1 MFAAVRSALIWAAV
15 VLIILAFWPLLAIV
29 RLFDRDPAHYR
40 TGRWFRRCGV
50 AMTKVNP
57 LWRIRIEGLE
67 RVSNPRNP
75 YVVVSNHQSMADI
88 PIISKLP
95 WDMKWVAKAS
105 LFKVPVVK
113 SMMRLAGDIP
123 VDRGDKDSRGKVYGL
138 AESYLKRRCSVMFF
152 AEGTRAKDNK
162 VLAFHDGAFKLAIAA
177 QVPVLPLA
185 VDGSSDCLPK
195 HTWIFRHVSHINLA
209 VLEPVPTAGM
219 TEDQVGLLRE
229 TVRNRIMDQLALWRG
244 VARHEVDS
252 LATVAT
258 FGEPGPLSARWAELL
273 ASLKDLHAH
282 TSEAMSH
289 VPHFATD
296 ASEKLA
302 ELQHRVAE
310 AMARVPTMAA
320 ETVEELLRKIGEIR
334 EALAEFQHQ
343 TADALHET
351 PQRLAR
357 AIQELADLVTSGQDA
372 PVPA

>member
-1 MFAAVRSALIWAAV
+1 MLAALRSAFIWTAV

-57 LWRIRIEGLE
+57 MWKVRIEGLE

-88 PIISKLP
+88 PIISRLP

-105 LFKVPVVK
+105 LFRVPVVK
-113 SMMRLAGDIP
+113 TMMKLAGDIP

-152 AEGTRAKDNK
+152 AEGTRAKDDK
-162 VLAFHDGAFKLAIAA
+162 VLAFHDGAFKLAIQA

-185 VDGSSDCLPK
+185 VDGSRDCLPK
-195 HTWIFRHVSHINLA
+195 HSWIFRNVSNIRLA

-219 TEDQVGLLRE
+219 TVEDASALRD
-229 TVRNRIMDQLALWRG
+229 TVRNRIMDQLATWRG
-244 VARHEVDS
+244 VQRAEVDS

-258 FGEPGPLSARWAELL
+258 FGEPSPLAARWAELL

-289 VPHFATD
+289 MPHFATD

-302 ELQHRVAE
+302 ELQRRVSE
-310 AMARVPTMAA
+310 AMARVPQMAA
-320 ETVEELLRKIGEIR
+320 ETVEALLRKIGEIR
-334 EALAEFQHQ
+334 EALAELQQQ
-343 TADALHET
+343 TADAIHEA

-357 AIQELADLVTSGQDA
+357 AIQELADLITA
-372 PVPA
+372 PQESPIPA